1 MMIKEYLNL
10 KDQEKINELVKMSHP
25 YDIIESL
32 KDLTD
37 DDIEL
42 FYSLLDKE
50 KAAQILA
57 FLEPE
62 DAAEVVNTF
71 ILDEQKEIIDN
82 LDLDDAAD
90 IIVHLDEKDELLK
103 IVENEELIN
112 KVLTYDDDFVGAHM
126 TDGYIELQLGMDIK
140 EATKKVISKANEVET
155 LNDLFV
161 VDEKGV
167 FVGTIELRVL
177 IKTKA
182 PAIIDNLVTISPF
195 VYDTDDVLEAVYKIE
210 NYGLY
215 EMAVVNSLGVLMG
228 VVSIDDAIEI
238 YHDEVTEDFEKFA
251 LLPDTKTKGIFAS
264 AIKRMP
270 WLVLLLVLS
279 VPIALATSRFEEV
292 IAATA
297 LLAIFQPLILDAGG
311 DAASQTLAVT
321 LFLLSKDPKSAVKNG
336 KSEIAVGVI
345 NGVVL
350 GFASAVVSFLIALVL
365 NISRPF
371 IISLVVGLSLSLTV
385 MIGPVFALAIPI
397 ALKKLKFDPAIAS
410 GPFITTL
417 IDVTSVVVYFGL
429 ATLLLGVL

>member
-90 IIVHLDEKDELLK
+90 IIVHLDEQDELLK

-321 LFLLSKDPKSAVKNG
+321 LSLLSKDPKSAVKNG

-365 NISRPF
+365 NVSRPF

>member
-1 MMIKEYLNL
+1 MMIKKYLNL

-32 KDLTD
+32 KDLTFD
-37 DDIEL
+37 DVEL

-71 ILDEQKEIIDN
+71 ILDEQKDIIDN

-90 IIVHLDEKDELLK
+90 IIVHLDEQDELLK

-126 TDGYIELQLGMDIK
+126 SDGFIELQLGMDIK
-140 EATKKVISKANEVET
+140 EATKKVISEADEVET
-155 LNDLFV
+155 LNHLFV

-182 PAIIDNLVTISPF
+182 PAIIDDLVTISPF

-228 VVSIDDAIEI
+228 VISIDDAIEI

-251 LLPDTKTKGIFAS
+251 LLPDTKTKGVFAS
-264 AIKRMP
+264 AIKRVP

-321 LFLLSKDPKSAVKNG
+321 LYLLSKDPKSAVKNG

-365 NISRPF
+365 NVTRPF